1 MVRNYVWFMSRFID
15 FIRCTNIVFCIY
27 DDSWDGRLFGIVR
40 VREWV
45 IEIATNAA
53 SNGRKTKRISIYMDV
68 DDDDEKMKTNINLI
82 ETETKK
88 RRQCFSSHW
97 LTCVARME
105 ICMLIKHTFLF
116 TANIH
121 IHHKLTTKQQ
131 QITTEKMRRTN
142 GKRMLNFHANQRKNH
157 NIQSSSAL
165 ANIEKLYPESNMFF
179 FCFPCVCVK
188 RNSEWCTR
196 YKWLLS
202 CRYFSLAKRYNI
214 IIMIVRICETN
225 VSNDKLVEDFFTSP
239 SLDVFVCA
247 SVIVVGINTKNILAR
262 KRSVFKK
269 QVLCMEHAKR

>member
-1 MVRNYVWFMSRFID
+1 
-15 FIRCTNIVFCIY
+15 
-27 DDSWDGRLFGIVR
+27 
-40 VREWV
+40 
-45 IEIATNAA
+45 
-53 SNGRKTKRISIYMDV
+53 
-68 DDDDEKMKTNINLI
+68 
-82 ETETKK
+82 
-88 RRQCFSSHW
+88 
-97 LTCVARME
+97 ME

-157 NIQSSSAL
+157 NIQSSNAL
-165 ANIEKLYPESNMFF
+165 ANIEKLYPEFNMFF
-179 FCFPCVCVK
+179 PAFRVCVERK
-188 RNSEWCTR
+188 SECEWCTR

-239 SLDVFVCA
+239 SLDVYVCT
-247 SVIVVGINTKNILAR
+247 SVIVLGINTKNISAR